1 MHRRDFIASSVSAA
15 VAATVVGGAAAVAPG
30 AAAQSAG
37 AATAERALS
46 ALKAAK
52 QLEARGLADRLR
64 DSFHSDALLVEP
76 STLQPSLGRAA
87 ITESLRKAG
96 QQRKLL
102 YFYYRQ
108 PQVLLFGNNALVVSN
123 YEAGYSSEG
132 RTVEDSGKA
141 TYVVMLGPNPPLI
154 GAEVLVPNL
163 YAGSYGSLGTALSQ
177 PRFGHFPL
185 RALGQAKEA
194 AAASAGGGE
203 NDVILKQVRRIH
215 EAWVAGDTE
224 GILKFSNRSGVFLIG
239 DYSPFYITGT
249 EEVRQH
255 FADFYR
261 TSKVNY
267 VRELDPTVRIWGNT
281 AAISF
286 NFDLDYSVNNRT
298 GRSPGRGVY
307 VFTRTG
313 AAGSQWAMAAC
324 TASHLVARN
333 IGDPYPL
340 PGL

>member
-1 MHRRDFIASSVSAA
+1 L
-15 VAATVVGGAAAVAPG
+15 
-30 AAAQSAG
+30 
-37 AATAERALS
+37 AEKAIS

-52 QLEARGLADRLR
+52 QLELSGNADKLR
-64 DSFHSDALLVEP
+64 NSFHSDALLVEP
-76 STLQPSLGRAA
+76 STLKPSLGRAA
-87 ITESLRKAG
+87 ITDTIRATS

-108 PQVLLFGNNALVVSN
+108 PQVLVFGNNALVVSN
-123 YEAGYSSEG
+123 YESGYSSEG

-154 GAEVLVPNL
+154 GAEILVPNI
-163 YAGSYGSLGTALSQ
+163 YAGSYGSLGTALSP

-185 RALGQAKEA
+185 RALGPGTDA
-194 AAASAGGGE
+194 AAPRAGATTAGGGE

-215 EAWVAGDTE
+215 ETWVAGDTE
-224 GILKFSNRSGVFLIG
+224 GLLKLSNRSGVFLIG

-261 TSKVNY
+261 TSRVNY

-307 VFTRTG
+307 VFARTG
-313 AAGSQWAMAAC
+313 AAGSAWAMAAC

-340 PGL
+340 PTR